1 MLASISMPND
11 FFNGFFVI
19 RVATLLASL
28 GPFYVLLSSIGFPL
42 NPAPYALFRSI
53 PFSLFLPLALFRSV
67 LLSRSQSVIVYLFVL
82 STFGRHKRVFEV
94 VYGYARFSIE
104 SFRWFPL

>member
-11 FFNGFFVI
+11 FFNGFFCNPSRNFVSI
-19 RVATLLASL
+19 AWPFLRFALEHRISFESGALRALYISL
-28 GPFYVLLSSIGFPL
+28 SLSLS
-42 NPAPYALFRSI
+42 
-53 PFSLFLPLALFRSV
+53 LALFRSF